1 MAKRTN
7 QKSKSQQAEA
17 VPGAAGLRRR
27 RGARGRRVSTWLLVA
42 LLLATVVKVSAEVS
56 LWRAQVA
63 IDARVH
69 VSAGRWLSVA
79 NVVVPIPFVGA
90 DLGEFYFL
98 SARLNRRLEKFDRVS
113 DELRKARSHGWD
125 VAAVERE
132 QWIALAQTGR
142 FDRVA
147 SHIADLLTDAG
158 SDGPEIC
165 EAYVAW
171 LLSRFKLASAHRVID
186 VWQQDFPES
195 GEPYFQR
202 GRIHTVTKNWT
213 AAVEQYSEALQRE
226 PHRTDARLMRAKAQ
240 IQLVRYSEAVA
251 DLEGVLRGDPVH
263 VEARIAHAQCL
274 SNLGQAEPA
283 CRLLEAVVDEH
294 PESSEALSLL
304 GRIEQKQGNQKAAL
318 AALEKAVS
326 IRPIDSDARYA
337 LGKTLRALGR
347 DADAKTHFDFVAE
360 STRALLKLGQLTEK
374 LVQKPDDVE
383 LRFEVGRL
391 TWEWRSRDVGEQW
404 LRSVLEYDAE
414 HVGTHS
420 MLAEHYLDVG
430 DQERAAHHQQMAG
443 SEEAL
448 RQE

>member
-1 MAKRTN
+1 VTKRTN
-7 QKSKSQQAEA
+7 QKSKSQQTGATP
-17 VPGAAGLRRR
+17 VAAGSRRR
-27 RGARGRRVSTWLLVA
+27 RGATGRRISTWLLVA

-63 IDARVH
+63 IDSREH
-69 VSAGRWLSVA
+69 VAAGRWLTVA
-79 NVVVPIPFVGA
+79 RFVVPIPLVGA

-98 SARLNRRLEKFDRVS
+98 SARLNRRLDKFDRVS

-171 LLSRFKLASAHRVID
+171 LLSRFKLPSAHRVID

-202 GRIHTVTKNWT
+202 GRIFSVTQNWT
-213 AAVEQYSEALQRE
+213 AAVEQYSESLQRE
-226 PHRTDARLMRAKAQ
+226 PHRTDVRLMRAKAQ
-240 IQLVRYSEAVA
+240 IQLVRYSEASA
-251 DLEGVLRGDPVH
+251 DLEDVLRAEPGH

-274 SNLGQAEPA
+274 LNLGQAEAA

-294 PESSEALSLL
+294 PDSSEALSLL
-304 GRIEQKQGNQKAAL
+304 GRIEQKQGHQEAAL
-318 AALEKAVS
+318 VALEKAVA

-347 DADAKTHFDFVAE
+347 DAESKAHFDFVAE

-383 LRFEVGRL
+383 LRFEVGKL

-404 LRSVLEYDAE
+404 LRSVLDYDAG
-414 HVGTHS
+414 HVETHKV
-420 MLAEHYLDVG
+420 LAEHYRDLG
-430 DQERAAHHQQMAG
+430 DQKRATHHQEMAESKG
-443 SEEAL
+443 S

>member
-1 MAKRTN
+1 MAKRTK
-7 QKSKSQQAEA
+7 QKSKSQQA
-17 VPGAAGLRRR
+17 AAALVAGGLRRR
-27 RGARGRRVSTWLLVA
+27 GSRGHRISTWLLVA
-42 LLLATVVKVSAEVS
+42 LLLTTVVKVSAEVS
-56 LWRAQVA
+56 LWRAQAA
-63 IDARVH
+63 IDSREH
-69 VSAGRWLSVA
+69 VSAGRWLTVA
-79 NVVVPIPFVGA
+79 RVVVPIPLIGA

-213 AAVEQYSEALQRE
+213 AAVEQYSEALQRD
-226 PHRTDARLMRAKAQ
+226 PHRTDVRLMRAKAQ
-240 IQLVRYSEAVA
+240 IQLVRYSEAAA
-251 DLEGVLRGDPVH
+251 DLEAVLRAEPEH
-263 VEARIAHAQCL
+263 IEARIVHTQCL
-274 SNLGQAEPA
+274 SNLGQADAA

-304 GRIEQKQGNQKAAL
+304 GRIEQKQGNQEAAL

-337 LGKTLRALGR
+337 LGKTLRAQGR
-347 DADAKTHFDFVAE
+347 DAEAKAHFDFVAE

-404 LRSVLEYDAE
+404 LRSVLDYDAK
-414 HVGTHS
+414 HVGTHKV
-420 MLAEHYLDVG
+420 LAEHYLVLG
-430 DQERAAHHQQMAG
+430 DQERAAHHQEMAE
-443 SEEAL
+443 SKDS